1 MFAVY
6 SPLWFKVW
14 ASLADKRLKSMP
26 LVDARYYKA
35 LLISPNKA
43 VASESLP
50 CWLMAYRLRRYT
62 TSMHTQTGGSWRNYS
77 NPWNLSCVFWISR
90 RRRRHLTCL
99 GSCVDAATLPIIA
112 LLNADKPDLVLQCMR
127 QGATD
132 FLIRPFTTDQI
143 DACVEKITRM
153 IPAPS
158 RAPVGGKVIA
168 VMPAKGSSGATTS
181 ACNLAYQCKR
191 LGASRSSS
199 EISILCSGTIS
210 FVLKLKSS
218 YSFVDVVHREDSLD
232 GDLWKQMMTSAHGV
246 DVLLGPD
253 SFVDPHSELSSAAP
267 IVEFAQSIYDAIVLD
282 CGGVYGTWN
291 LSLARLADSVLLTTS
306 NELSS
311 LHTTQRALAYFDNQ
325 RLEMDK
331 VKLVVNRYQ
340 KDAGLHT
347 DSLGEALKSEIFQVV
362 PSDTDAVQKSL
373 MDGKP
378 IQPNSPIGKG
388 LAAMANRLVEFRNKD
403 VSKATKGRL
412 LSSLFR

>member
-1 MFAVY
+1 
-6 SPLWFKVW
+6 
-14 ASLADKRLKSMP
+14 MP

-35 LLISPNKA
+35 LLISPNKT
-43 VASESLP
+43 VASEVAPLLAYGLP
-50 CWLMAYRLRRYT
+50 LAPIHDINAYPNGRQLAELLQSVEPKLCFLDFSTEAQAFELLGELRST
-62 TSMHTQTGGSWRNYS
+62 
-77 NPWNLSCVFWISR
+77 
-90 RRRRHLTCL
+90 
-99 GSCVDAATLPIIA
+99 AATLPIIA
-112 LLNADKPDLVLQCMR
+112 LLNANKPDLVLQCMR

-158 RAPVGGKVIA
+158 RAPVGGKVIV
-168 VMPAKGSSGATTS
+168 VMPAKGSSGATTL

-191 LGASRSSS
+191 LGASKV
-199 EISILCSGTIS
+199 LLGDLDPLSGTIS
-210 FVLKLKSS
+210 FVLKLKST

-246 DVLLGPD
+246 DVLLGPE

-282 CGGVYGTWN
+282 CGGVYGTWT

-306 NELSS
+306 SELSS
-311 LHTTQRALAYFDNQ
+311 LHATQRALAYFDNQ

-347 DSLGEALKSEIFQVV
+347 DSLGEALRSEIFQVV

-378 IQPNSPIGKG
+378 IQPNSPIGKS
-388 LAAMANRLVEFRNKD
+388 LAAMAHRLVEFRNKD